1 MLPDW
6 LINRNPAGFYATGE
20 WYMLKSGK
28 PEQGSSKLYDGHIAA
43 TIPYYDAFNVE
54 IINLVR
60 ATGREPALWVDTGC
74 GTGNLVGQAA
84 RAFPHTRFIL
94 ADPSAEMLQEA
105 KQKMQNNAIANYQVL
120 APCGTQE
127 ISMPPGE
134 NPDVISA
141 VLCHHYLDE
150 RGRKQATG
158 RCFHLLTVGGLYIT
172 FENIRP
178 LTQTG
183 TEIGLANWQRFQ
195 IERGKSVE
203 AAASH
208 IKRFGVEYFPV
219 AIEEHLSRLKE
230 TGFKVVELLWFSYLQ
245 AGFYAIK

>member
-1 MLPDW
+1 M
-6 LINRNPAGFYATGE
+6 F
-20 WYMLKSGK
+20 KSGK
-28 PEQGSSKLYDGHIAA
+28 PEKGASKLYDSHITA

-60 ATGREPALWVDTGC
+60 ATGREPVLWLDTGC
-74 GTGNLVGQAA
+74 GTGNLVSRAA
-84 RAFPHTRFIL
+84 KAFPHTEFIL

-105 KQKMQNNAIANYQVL
+105 KQKMKKDAVVNYRVL
-120 APCGTQE
+120 EPCGTQE
-127 ISMPPGE
+127 ISLPEGE
-134 NPDVISA
+134 RPDVVSA
-141 VLCHHYLDE
+141 VLCHHYLDKQ
-150 RGRKQATG
+150 GRKNATG
-158 RCFHLLTVGGLYIT
+158 RCFHLLTGGGLYIT

-178 LTQTG
+178 LSAAG

-195 IERGKSVE
+195 RERGKSAA

-219 AIEEHLSRLKE
+219 SIEEHLSLLRE
-230 TGFKVVELLWFSYLQ
+230 TGFKSVELLWFSYLQ